1 MHGVHLEPV
10 VGTTVSLAGLGD
22 RIQHLV
28 ACRGG
33 LVDDG
38 CFTIAV
44 PAPRLDGEV
53 LHGHAC
59 DRNTPL

>member
-1 MHGVHLEPV
+1 M
-10 VGTTVSLAGLGD
+10 SLAGLGD
-22 RIQHLV
+22 LIQHLV
-28 ACRGG
+28 AFRGG

-38 CFTIAV
+38 SFTIGV

>member
-1 MHGVHLEPV
+1 M
-10 VGTTVSLAGLGD
+10 SLAGLGD
-22 RIQHLV
+22 LIQQLV
-28 ACRGG
+28 AFRGG

-38 CFTIAV
+38 SFTIGV